1 MSPEGEPAERM
12 RQRLAILST
21 RERRQALVTTAF
33 RSVLA
38 FAVILGIYFLLPV
51 GDWGGDG
58 WSAFRLVLGVLFFAA
73 ILAWQVRRILR
84 SPVPA
89 LQAVEALIVAI
100 PTFIVVYASTYVS
113 ISAASPG
120 SFSQTLDKPASLY
133 FTVVTLGTVGYGDIA
148 PVSVGARM
156 AVSSQVHARSRAHL
170 RHRPAAGG
178 SGAPVAG
185 PEGRPPGGGL
195 TRCATRSGT
204 SG

>member
-1 MSPEGEPAERM
+1 MSSEGEPAERM

-38 FAVILGIYFLLPV
+38 FAVILGVYFLLPV

-84 SPVPA
+84 SAAPA

-120 SFSQTLDKPASLY
+120 SFSQALDKPASLY

-156 AVSSQVHARSRAHL
+156 AVSSQIMLGLVLISVIVRLLAGAARRSLDRKADP
-170 RHRPAAGG
+170 PAVG
-178 SGAPVAG
+178 
-185 PEGRPPGGGL
+185 
-195 TRCATRSGT
+195 
-204 SG
+204 